1 MQHGN
6 FCSLPIFVNTTDLYS
21 VIAISPRVAF
31 FVFCVDEKLKKSPK
45 TRKNAHFPC
54 VYQKFVVSLRPNLRR
69 SRVMRRMVVGS
80 LHIDG
85 VY

>member
-1 MQHGN
+1 M
-6 FCSLPIFVNTTDLYS
+6 
-21 VIAISPRVAF
+21 AF
-31 FVFCVDEKLKKSPK
+31 FQKNVKKHPK
-45 TRKNAHFPC
+45 THKKAYCPC
-54 VYQKFVVSLRPNLRR
+54 VYQKKVVLLQPNLRR